1 MADFEPLFE
10 LKNQYRESCP
20 VLLQSGALYR
30 EEPTASA
37 EAEETETVEV
47 ALPAEQEEAASPRIF
62 LRLAFRNIDPRAVT
76 SVYVDIHIFD
86 KATNE
91 LAVVRDRRYLVPIL
105 GRDAV
110 FGADEE
116 IDVDDAAYSFSV
128 AIKKVQFEGEDVFW
142 NGSASLL
149 FENLPE
155 QAKIADVMEDEDLR
169 AQYQRDFTEMA
180 EDKEAAAQFVP
191 QEYKD
196 LWMCACGEVN
206 HKDEEK
212 CAACGAEYG
221 PQHALFEDEEKLKE
235 NLEAYN
241 KAEAEKAEAARI
253 AAEKKAAEEKAAA
266 EAAARKAA
274 EEKAAAEEAARKKRL
289 HRKIFLSVSIPLA
302 VLIAAFVVVLI
313 VYIIPKPASM
323 TKPSPRSRRSTDTA
337 TAPPASRRQST
348 KKPATCSKTRNS
360 QKPSKPS
367 PPSAITKTAKIG
379 SPRPSTAVPSRRLK
393 AVHTKTR

>member
-37 EAEETETVEV
+37 EAEETETAE
-47 ALPAEQEEAASPRIF
+47 ATLPAEQEEAASPRTF

-221 PQHALFEDEEKLKE
+221 PQHALFED
-235 NLEAYN
+235 
-241 KAEAEKAEAARI
+241 
-253 AAEKKAAEEKAAA
+253 
-266 EAAARKAA
+266 
-274 EEKAAAEEAARKKRL
+274 
-289 HRKIFLSVSIPLA
+289 
-302 VLIAAFVVVLI
+302 
-313 VYIIPKPASM
+313 
-323 TKPSPRSRRSTDTA
+323 
-337 TAPPASRRQST
+337 
-348 KKPATCSKTRNS
+348 
-360 QKPSKPS
+360 
-367 PPSAITKTAKIG
+367 
-379 SPRPSTAVPSRRLK
+379 
-393 AVHTKTR
+393 

>member
-37 EAEETETVEV
+37 EAEETETAE
-47 ALPAEQEEAASPRIF
+47 ATLPAEQEEAASPRTF

-253 AAEKKAAEEKAAA
+253 AAEKKAAEEKAEEFKSCLDFIKETLGEKVTQVRVSSDLGEHPVTMVPDGGMSFEMEKYFRTLDPNSDYHCGRILEVNPAHAA
-266 EAAARKAA
+266 LLALKASVENDA
-274 EEKAAAEEAARKKRL
+274 EKAKKYAELLYCQGLLMANL
-289 HRKIFLSVSIPLA
+289 PLEDPTA
-302 VLIAAFVVVLI
+302 
-313 VYIIPKPASM
+313 Y
-323 TKPSPRSRRSTDTA
+323 TDLVCELM
-337 TAPPASRRQST
+337 
-348 KKPATCSKTRNS
+348 K
-360 QKPSKPS
+360 
-367 PPSAITKTAKIG
+367 
-379 SPRPSTAVPSRRLK
+379 
-393 AVHTKTR
+393 